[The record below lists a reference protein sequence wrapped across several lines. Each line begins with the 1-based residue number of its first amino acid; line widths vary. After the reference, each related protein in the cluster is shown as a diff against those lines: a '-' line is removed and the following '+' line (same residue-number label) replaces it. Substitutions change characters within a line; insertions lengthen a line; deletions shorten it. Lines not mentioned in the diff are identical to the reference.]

1 MQAKK
6 NRAWM
11 VGVLAAG
18 ACTAAYGEKT
28 STERPTYYKD
38 VVPILQESC
47 QVCHRDG
54 GANFGGMYAPMA
66 FSSYSNVRPW
76 SKAIARNVSSG
87 TMPPW
92 HADPTHA
99 GEFENERT
107 ITEDQIA
114 TLVAWAET
122 GATRGNPADAPPL
135 KEFPIHEGW
144 QIGEPDLIVTFDDPF
159 LVEDDVEDLYQRFTS
174 HISKEMLPE
183 PRWIQ
188 ASETRPG
195 SGAVH
200 HIVAFPAGG
209 LVPGGGPKSYPEGVG
224 VLIAPDTTIYWD
236 VHYHKEAGPGT
247 AVWDQSEIGIKFYP
261 KDVEVTH
268 MLRTATI
275 SDFEFVIPA
284 GHPNYE
290 VLAEHTFNEDVRI
303 INYMPHMHLRGS
315 AAKFEAFYPD
325 GNSEVLLNIP
335 NYDFN
340 WQTTYQYEDFKFI
353 PKGTRIELT
362 SVFDNSADNP
372 ANPDPTIDVT
382 FGAPTTAEMIKSP
395 IEYIRAVDRED
406 VDAQVEALLR
416 GKTGKGKKGSNKG
429 SSIDS
434 MSIEEL
440 TEAMKKKG
448 MSDEDIEAALSQRKS
463 GKGK

>member
-1 MQAKK
+1 MQAKGI
-6 NRAWM
+6 RVWIA
-11 VGVLAAG
+11 GVMAASI
-18 ACTAAYGEKT
+18 CTAAFGESTT
-28 STERPTYYKD
+28 SERPTYYKD
-38 VVPILQESC
+38 VLPILQESC

-76 SKAIARNVSSG
+76 AKAIAKNVSNGS
-87 TMPPW
+87 MPPW
-92 HADPTHA
+92 HADPMHA
-99 GEFENERT
+99 GVFENERT
-107 ITEDQIA
+107 ITEEQIA

-122 GATRGNPADAPPL
+122 GATRGNPSDAPPL

-144 QIGEPDLIVTFDDPF
+144 QIGEPDLVVKLDEPF
-159 LVEDDVEDLYQRFTS
+159 LVEDDVEDLYQNFTTR
-174 HISKEMLPE
+174 ITRDMLPE

-195 SGAVH
+195 SGVVH

-209 LVPGGGPKSYPEGVG
+209 LVPGGGPKTYPKGVG
-224 VLIAPDTTIYWD
+224 VLLAPDTTINWS

-268 MLRTATI
+268 MLRTAPLA
-275 SDFEFVIPA
+275 DFDFVIPA

-290 VLAEHTFNEDVRI
+290 VLAEHTFTEDVRI
-303 INYMPHMHLRGS
+303 INYLPHMHLRGS

-325 GNSEVLLNIP
+325 GSSEVLLNIP

-340 WQTTYQYEDFKFI
+340 WQTTYQYRDFKFI
-353 PKGTRIELT
+353 PEGTRIQLT

-372 ANPDPTIDVT
+372 ANPNPAIDVT
-382 FGAPTTAEMIKSP
+382 FGNPTTSEMVKSP

-406 VDAQVEALLR
+406 VEALLAARHR
-416 GKTGKGKKGSNKG
+416 GMKSGAVKGSAPAG
-429 SSIDS
+429 ISED
-434 MSIEEL
+434 EL
-440 TEAMKKKG
+440 IKAMKKKG
-448 MSDEDIEAALSQRKS
+448 MTDEEIDDYLESRGDARKA
-463 GKGK
+463 KGS

>member
-1 MQAKK
+1 MASVI
-6 NRAWM
+6 A
-11 VGVLAAG
+11 VSAS
-18 ACTAAYGEKT
+18 TAALAEKT
-28 STERPTYYKD
+28 PADRPTYYKD

-66 FSSYSNVRPW
+66 FTSYSNVRPW
-76 SKAIARNVSSG
+76 AKAIAKNVSNG

-92 HADPTHA
+92 HADQAHA

-107 ITEDQIA
+107 ITEEQIA
-114 TLVAWAET
+114 TLVTWTET
-122 GATRGNPADAPPL
+122 GAARGNPADAPPA

-144 QIGEPDLIVTFDDPF
+144 QIGEPDLIVKMTEPF
-159 LVEDDVEDLYQRFTS
+159 LVEDEVEDLYQRFTT

-183 PRWIQ
+183 PRWIR

-200 HIVAFPAGG
+200 HIVAHPAGG
-209 LVPGGGPKSYPEGVG
+209 LVPGGDPKVYPEGVG
-224 VLIAPDTTIYWD
+224 MLLMPDTTIYWD

-261 KDVEVTH
+261 KDVKVTH
-268 MLRTATI
+268 MLRSAMI
-275 SDFEFVIPA
+275 ADWDFVIPA

-290 VLAEHTFNEDVRI
+290 VLADYTFNEDVRI

-340 WQTTYQYEDFKFI
+340 WQTTYQYRDFKFI

-382 FGAPTTAEMIKSP
+382 FGTPTTAEMIKSP

-406 VDAQVEALLR
+406 VEALIAAR
-416 GKTGKGKKGSNKG
+416 HHGKKGSAEKGKTGSAPAKISNDELIQAMKNKG
-429 SSIDS
+429 MTD
-434 MSIEEL
+434 EEISEYL
-440 TEAMKKKG
+440 ESLGVGKKVK
-448 MSDEDIEAALSQRKS
+448 DK
-463 GKGK
+463 